1 MTSIGLL
8 DTFGKLNIQIHI
20 GDEIK
25 ALEFISPV
33 PKQEIIN
40 WLQKDNLID
49 KATLIQFQ
57 LQTLLVQT
65 GGSQNMKTWKRGR
78 KKATPE
84 QQQIAKE
91 WQKERVRITNL
102 VTRDDTIDRKCC
114 ICGKEDSAILHN
126 KENPYLITFLCR
138 ECRKNKENIQKA
150 EKYRFDI
157 RERLDKSKLSTS
169 NFTKQEVAN
178 IVKGYTNTQ
187 SLTIGEY
194 CEKLNITRHQFNKL
208 LELYAKYFPE
218 DKTTLS
224 AIVQKRK
231 AIQRK
236 RLIREAEERTIVR
249 LNYNASN
256 KLYSRK

>member
-1 MTSIGLL
+1 
-8 DTFGKLNIQIHI
+8 
-20 GDEIK
+20 
-25 ALEFISPV
+25 
-33 PKQEIIN
+33 
-40 WLQKDNLID
+40 
-49 KATLIQFQ
+49 
-57 LQTLLVQT
+57 
-65 GGSQNMKTWKRGR
+65 MKTWKRGR
-78 KKATPE
+78 KKYLTDTQREEAKQRQKNRAKISNIVARKPE
-84 QQQIAKE
+84 IE
-91 WQKERVRITNL
+91 N
-102 VTRDDTIDRKCC
+102 KCC
-114 ICGKEDSAILHN
+114 ICGKPGKILHN
-126 KENPYLITFLCR
+126 KENPYYITFLCS
-138 ECRKNKENIQKA
+138 ECRLVEGNIAKA

-157 RERLDKSKLSTS
+157 REQLDKSKLSTS

-249 LNYNASN
+249 LTYNASN